1 MRRHVEFGL
10 ALLLD
15 LLGAAGALLVAL
27 RSWQVVTTPRTRPL
41 RDDVLDLSGRTVD
54 SASTA
59 LALVALAGVVAVL
72 ATRGVP
78 RRVVGAVLGLAGVG
92 LVWRAVASASAV
104 STGRART
111 LVAER
116 HKTVTVDANVVPHVA
131 VHAVWP
137 VLSAICGVLVVAA
150 GVLIAVRGH
159 RWQGMSARY
168 EAQPARADNPV
179 KAAAALWSALDRGED
194 PTSR

>member
-1 MRRHVEFGL
+1 
-10 ALLLD
+10 
-15 LLGAAGALLVAL
+15 
-27 RSWQVVTTPRTRPL
+27 
-41 RDDVLDLSGRTVD
+41 
-54 SASTA
+54 
-59 LALVALAGVVAVL
+59 
-72 ATRGVP
+72 
-78 RRVVGAVLGLAGVG
+78 
-92 LVWRAVASASAV
+92 
-104 STGRART
+104 